1 MAATN
6 LNTVRSTIEKRLAD
20 DFKNAPFVKL
30 IFNNVPFDAD
40 SVDQYIQCIVS
51 FGSSSYL
58 TQQAPNSSTTATN
71 LVVGLT
77 TFNIYTEQG
86 LGAGANFDIA
96 ERLRNLFN
104 RITVSDVRFDPPVGP
119 EILQSTPEG
128 KFQTQIRITF
138 ELYETLT
145 P

>member
-1 MAATN
+1 MAATD
-6 LNTVRSTIEKRLAD
+6 LNTVRATIEKRLNNE
-20 DFKNAPFVKL
+20 FRIGPSIPLV
-30 IFNNVPFDAD
+30 FNNTPFDA
-40 SVDQYIQCIVS
+40 STVDKYIQCVTS
-51 FGSSSYL
+51 FGSSEYL
-58 TQQAPNSSTTATN
+58 TQGSDTNATN
-71 LVVGLT
+71 LVVGLI

-86 LGAGANFDIA
+86 LGAGANFDICT
-96 ERLRNLFN
+96 RLRNLFN

-119 EILQSTPEG
+119 EILQSSPEG

>member
-1 MAATN
+1 MAATD
-6 LNTVRSTIEKRLAD
+6 LNTVRATIEKRLND
-20 DFKNAPFVKL
+20 EFRIGPSIPLV
-30 IFNNVPFDAD
+30 FNNVPFDAS
-40 SVDQYIQCIVS
+40 SVDQYIQCITS
-51 FGSSSYL
+51 FGASEYL
-58 TQQAPNSSTTATN
+58 TQQAPNSATTATN
-71 LVVGLT
+71 LVVGLII
-77 TFNIYTEQG
+77 FNIYTKQG
-86 LGAGANFDIA
+86 VGAGENFAIA
-96 ERLRNLFN
+96 KRLRNLFN

>member
-1 MAATN
+1 MAATD
-6 LNTVRSTIEKRLAD
+6 LNTVRATIEKRLND
-20 DFKNAPFVKL
+20 EFRIGPSIPLV
-30 IFNNVPFDAD
+30 FNNVPFDA
-40 SVDQYIQCIVS
+40 STVDQYIQCITS
-51 FGSSSYL
+51 FGASEYL
-58 TQQAPNSSTTATN
+58 TQQAPNSATTATT

-104 RITVSDVRFDPPVGP
+104 RITVSDVRFDPPIGP
-119 EILQSTPEG
+119 EVLESSPEG
-128 KFQTQIRITF
+128 KFQTQVRITF
-138 ELYETLT
+138 ELYEALT

>member
-6 LNTVRSTIEKRLAD
+6 LNTVRKIIEKRLND
-20 DFKNAPFVKL
+20 EFRTGPTIPLV
-30 IFNNVPFDAD
+30 FNNVFFD
-40 SVDQYIQCIVS
+40 SSTVDQYIQCITS
-51 FGSSSYL
+51 FGSSEYL
-58 TQQAPNSSTTATN
+58 TQQAPNSATTATN

-77 TFNIYTEQG
+77 TFNIYTNEG

-96 ERLRNLFN
+96 KRLRNLYN

-119 EILQSTPEG
+119 EILEPTPDG
-128 KFQTQIRITF
+128 KFQTQVRITF
-138 ELYETLT
+138 EIYETLI

>member
-6 LNTVRSTIEKRLAD
+6 LNTVRSTIETRIRNE
-20 DFKNAPFVKL
+20 FRTGQPIPIV
-30 IFNNVPFDAD
+30 FNNVPFDA
-40 SVDQYIQCIVS
+40 STVDQYIQCITS
-51 FGSSSYL
+51 FGSSAYL

-71 LVVGLT
+71 LVVGLVT
-77 TFNIYTEQG
+77 CNIYTKQG
-86 LGAGANFDIA
+86 LGAGQNFIIGKRVRD
-96 ERLRNLFN
+96 LFN

>member
-6 LNTVRSTIEKRLAD
+6 LNTVRKIIEKRLND
-20 DFKNAPFVKL
+20 EFRTGPSIPLV
-30 IFNNVPFDAD
+30 FNNVFFD
-40 SVDQYIQCIVS
+40 SSTVDQYIQCITS
-51 FGSSSYL
+51 FGSSEYL
-58 TQQAPNSSTTATN
+58 TQQAPNSATTATN

-77 TFNIYTEQG
+77 TFNIYTNEG

-96 ERLRNLFN
+96 KRLRNLYN

-119 EILQSTPEG
+119 EILEPTPDG
-128 KFQTQIRITF
+128 KFQTQVRITF
-138 ELYETLT
+138 EIYETLI